1 MATACGTINNG
12 REASA
17 CEGSQSK
24 SNRNRPEACKR
35 RCAHTREPGLFFG
48 SLTTVALKRQKH
60 QPALQETPTAS
71 KLSHKAVAKG
81 ERGGGELRWAMRRH
95 RDMHRS
101 AGSQPHTES
110 KVGPEFKTSVG

>member
-1 MATACGTINNG
+1 MCPYTRAGTHEIG
-12 REASA
+12 EL
-17 CEGSQSK
+17 E
-24 SNRNRPEACKR
+24 
-35 RCAHTREPGLFFG
+35 TRGLFFG
-48 SLTTVALKRQKH
+48 SLATVALKRQKH
-60 QPALQETPTAS
+60 QPALQETHTAS

-101 AGSQPHTES
+101 AGSHREQ